1 MLLKNKKNI
10 ILTVLFIG
18 LTFLSVQSGWCSN
31 ESQPPSAVQTN
42 AAPQSATIPMKKDSM
57 KDILTKFGITMGGVF
72 ISLLVIW
79 IGLNIFKNYKFK
91 TKVANQK
98 AIKTGLKTPENIDDA
113 IVSFI
118 NQNRLT

>member
-1 MLLKNKKNI
+1 MKNKKNI
-10 ILTVLFIG
+10 ILTVLFIS
-18 LTFLSVQSGWCSN
+18 LTFLSVQIGWCSN
-31 ESQPPSAVQTN
+31 ENQPTSAVQTSTT
-42 AAPQSATIPMKKDSM
+42 PQSAPIPMKKDSM

-91 TKVANQK
+91 TKTTNKKITQ
-98 AIKTGLKTPENIDDA
+98 TGLKTPENIDDA

>member
-1 MLLKNKKNI
+1 MLKNKKNI
-10 ILTVLFIG
+10 ILTVLFIS

-31 ESQPPSAVQTN
+31 ESQPPSTVQTN
-42 AAPQSATIPMKKDSM
+42 LAPQSSTIPMKKDSM

>member
-1 MLLKNKKNI
+1 MKNKKNI
-10 ILTVLFIG
+10 ILTVLFIS

-31 ESQPPSAVQTN
+31 ESQPPSTVQTN
-42 AAPQSATIPMKKDSM
+42 SAPQSSTIPMKKDSM

-91 TKVANQK
+91 TKVTNQK
-98 AIKTGLKTPENIDDA
+98 AINTGLKTPENIDDA

>member
-1 MLLKNKKNI
+1 MLKNKKNI
-10 ILTVLFIG
+10 ILTVLFIS

-31 ESQPPSAVQTN
+31 ESQPPSTVQTN
-42 AAPQSATIPMKKDSM
+42 SAPQSATIPMKKDSM

>member
-1 MLLKNKKNI
+1 MKNKKNI
-10 ILTVLFIG
+10 ILTVLFIS

-31 ESQPPSAVQTN
+31 ESQPPSAVQVNTLTKEN
-42 AAPQSATIPMKKDSM
+42 IPMKKDSM
-57 KDILTKFGITMGGVF
+57 KDILAKFGITMGGVF

-91 TKVANQK
+91 KKVTNQTS
-98 AIKTGLKTPENIDDA
+98 IKTGLKTPETIDDA

>member
-1 MLLKNKKNI
+1 MLKNKKNI
-10 ILTVLFIG
+10 ILTVLFIN

-31 ESQPPSAVQTN
+31 ESQPPSTVQTN
-42 AAPQSATIPMKKDSM
+42 LAPQSSTIPMKKDSM

-91 TKVANQK
+91 TKVTNQK
-98 AIKTGLKTPENIDDA
+98 AINTGLKTPENIDDA

>member
-10 ILTVLFIG
+10 ILTVLFIS

-31 ESQPPSAVQTN
+31 ESQPPSAVQVNTLTKEN
-42 AAPQSATIPMKKDSM
+42 IPMKKDSM
-57 KDILTKFGITMGGVF
+57 KDILAKFGITMGGVF

-91 TKVANQK
+91 KKVTNQTS
-98 AIKTGLKTPENIDDA
+98 IKTGLKTPETIDDA

>member
-10 ILTVLFIG
+10 ILTVLFIS

-31 ESQPPSAVQTN
+31 ENQPSSAVQTN
-42 AAPQSATIPMKKDSM
+42 TTPQSATIPMKKDSM

-91 TKVANQK
+91 TKTTNKKITQ
-98 AIKTGLKTPENIDDA
+98 TGLKTPENIDDA